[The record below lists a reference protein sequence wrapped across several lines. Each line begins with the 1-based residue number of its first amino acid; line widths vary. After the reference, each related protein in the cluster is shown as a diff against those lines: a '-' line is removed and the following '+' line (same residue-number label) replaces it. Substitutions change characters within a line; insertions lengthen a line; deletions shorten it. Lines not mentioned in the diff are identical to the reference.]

1 MKLPVFEENLLKN
14 LLKNLSINESN
25 FLHQKV
31 DGV

>member
-14 LLKNLSINESN
+14 LSINESI